1 MVDDEIFVS
10 ILNDRLYRIKL
21 FHLIPIY
28 ISLSYKIICFTSNS
42 INVMTFLQIV
52 PGSIIASL
60 SNYHRIYLICRI
72 HAIHKLPMLKTIE
85 SAYLPQYPLDLT
97 SIEQVRSIDQ
107 PIALPRTLESR
118 PPLHLVDGEDLGV
131 AMIQKEL
138 CHTTRNRP
146 EPFRVYFGCHISLY
160 TFATPS
166 FVLNHQTLQSSC
178 FFIHQKQADCS
189 LTLAFRVRELLRTFA
204 KQAPGAKTFVRRV
217 DPANFSHWVGRKDFL
232 LRISTLLI
240 VRVL

>member
-1 MVDDEIFVS
+1 
-10 ILNDRLYRIKL
+10 
-21 FHLIPIY
+21 
-28 ISLSYKIICFTSNS
+28 
-42 INVMTFLQIV
+42 MTFLQIV

-97 SIEQVRSIDQ
+97 SIDQ

-146 EPFRVYFGCHISLY
+146 ERFRVPHFSLHLRNAEFRSKSSNFAILLFFHSSKTSGLQFDISFSGPRASPHFRE
-160 TFATPS
+160 TGPWGKDVCSPS
-166 FVLNHQTLQSSC
+166 GSREFFSLGGKKRFSS
-178 FFIHQKQADCS
+178 
-189 LTLAFRVRELLRTFA
+189 
-204 KQAPGAKTFVRRV
+204 
-217 DPANFSHWVGRKDFL
+217 
-232 LRISTLLI
+232 
-240 VRVL
+240 

>member
-10 ILNDRLYRIKL
+10 ILNDRLHRIKL

-52 PGSIIASL
+52 PGSIIASV

-97 SIEQVRSIDQ
+97 SIEQVKSIDQ

-146 EPFRVYFGCHISLY
+146 EPFRAYFECHISLNAEFRSKSSN
-160 TFATPS
+160 FAILLFFHSSKTSGLQFDISFSGPRASPHFRETGPWGKDVCSPS
-166 FVLNHQTLQSSC
+166 GSREFFSLGGKKRFSS
-178 FFIHQKQADCS
+178 
-189 LTLAFRVRELLRTFA
+189 
-204 KQAPGAKTFVRRV
+204 
-217 DPANFSHWVGRKDFL
+217 
-232 LRISTLLI
+232 
-240 VRVL
+240 